1 MLREQIIGAKVNSPE
16 IKKQVNLTLA
26 HPMDE
31 NDNKFASS
39 DILLAKDVHSSIST
53 ATSPLKESIDKL
65 DAVIDVNGIII
76 TDRPDNYVDLGLP
89 SGKQWRGFNVGSTS
103 MTDAGKFYQ
112 WGDTEGFTLEEAIE
126 KKGYVWDNYKYSD
139 GSSKTLT
146 KYCTLASYGK
156 NNFVDNK
163 TVLEDSD
170 AAVSVEEQL
179 SMPTLADATELLQN
193 TDVYLALKG
202 GTAIHGMYYHSGNM
216 VIWDRQPA
224 AENISGCEFRDKKDA
239 TNKLFIPVCGVIG
252 NETCGGIWLKDMPQS
267 MPDRAQVILFTQQY
281 CIVTPLEK
289 CYSVPVRG
297 ITDKPVA
304 VVPNKSGT
312 LVMTEDIG
320 SVVEFD
326 QVTDTTDYDDLFP
339 VQE

>member
-1 MLREQIIGAKVNSPE
+1 MN
-16 IKKQVNLTLA
+16 
-26 HPMDE
+26 E

-53 ATSPLKESIDKL
+53 ATSPLKESIDEL
-65 DAVIDVNGIII
+65 DAVIDVNNIII
-76 TDRPDNYVDLGLP
+76 TDGSDNYVNLGLP

-103 MTDAGKFYQ
+103 LTDTGKFYQ
-112 WGDTEGFTLEEAIE
+112 WGDTEGFPLEEAIE

-170 AAVSVEEQL
+170 DAASVEEQL

-193 TDVYLALKG
+193 TDVYLALKD

-216 VIWDRQPA
+216 VIWDR
-224 AENISGCEFRDKKDA
+224 
-239 TNKLFIPVCGVIG
+239 
-252 NETCGGIWLKDMPQS
+252 
-267 MPDRAQVILFTQQY
+267 
-281 CIVTPLEK
+281 
-289 CYSVPVRG
+289 
-297 ITDKPVA
+297 
-304 VVPNKSGT
+304 
-312 LVMTEDIG
+312 
-320 SVVEFD
+320 
-326 QVTDTTDYDDLFP
+326 
-339 VQE
+339 